1 MQARLIAYPPD
12 DAAIIRL
19 VRPDQVLRIGRAC
32 ESDPEYLVLHHPSV
46 SRAHAELHGDAG
58 RWRLVDL
65 GSKNGS
71 HVDGVAIRNAR
82 LERTCWLRFG
92 DIHCEF
98 DLLTEAGAEAFQR
111 DRHLRRQVAA
121 AHTTR
126 IEQLTRFGDLLD
138 ASLNAVLGLV
148 HCERGFVLLN
158 DGTDFVVRASHSLAP
173 AALASRSFSGSVGA
187 VRRALDQRRIVVAND
202 IGREAWLANRESV
215 VSAGLSALVCL
226 PLMDEDRVLG
236 AIYADRVA
244 PGPAISTLDLEL
256 LQAFTENA
264 AVWIA
269 ARRTSEQ
276 LDTQAGVA
284 NRHTDSR
291 NDVRRSLPNAGRDVQ
306 IATYVAPAS
315 TICENTGPVGWSRII
330 DAHARPDDTDT

>member
-12 DAAIIRL
+12 AAAVIRL
-19 VRPDQVLRIGRAC
+19 ARPDQTLRIGRVC
-32 ESDPEYLVLHHPSV
+32 ENDPAEYLVLDHPSV

-71 HVDGVAIRNAR
+71 HVDGIAIRNAR

-98 DLLTEAGAEAFQR
+98 DLLTEAEAEAFER
-111 DRHLRRQVAA
+111 DRHLRRQVAT

-126 IEQLTRFGDLLD
+126 IEKLTRFGDLLD
-138 ASLNAVLGLV
+138 ASLSAVLGLA

-158 DGTDFVVRASHSLAP
+158 DGTDFVVSASHSLAP

-202 IGREAWLANRESV
+202 IGREAWLATRESV
-215 VSAGLSALVCL
+215 VAAGLSALVCL

-256 LQAFTENA
+256 LQAFAENA
-264 AVWIA
+264 AVWIS

-276 LDTQAGVA
+276 LDLQSGALARG
-284 NRHTDSR
+284 D
-291 NDVRRSLPNAGRDVQ
+291 AGRNGADGNH
-306 IATYVAPAS
+306 A
-315 TICENTGPVGWSRII
+315 GWSRII
-330 DAHARPDDTDT
+330 AAHRQPDDTDA